1 MQQFIDTGSHIDLL
15 ATTSNRSASRAD
27 ALSHRGREAGKGGG
41 EGRDVAPS
49 EKSKPSA
56 HIREAGGIIS
66 AGAYVY
72 PPSLIQRSKKNRSF
86 FSRVQEAP
94 PPLSSMLRCCRYF

>member
-56 HIREAGGIIS
+56 HIREAGGIFLRQARMYARPLPYS
-66 AGAYVY
+66 GV
-72 PPSLIQRSKKNRSF
+72 KKSQF
-86 FSRVQEAP
+86 F
-94 PPLSSMLRCCRYF
+94 L